1 MTGGRRLFSITAP
14 LRILAVLLAMLWQA
28 QALPTDRLPTGAVA
42 VTASE
47 RVFAGDIKAAARVVP
62 AEMRA
67 RHAAHEAA
75 AGADAAFPPAPV
87 TIAALLYQLDA
98 PDCAEAATV
107 VPRRRPFLARAPP
120 ASA

>member
-1 MTGGRRLFSITAP
+1 MTRARRLPAPITLLRMLSI
-14 LRILAVLLAMLWQA
+14 LLAMLWQA
-28 QALPTDRLPTGAVA
+28 QALPTDRLPTEAVA

-67 RHAAHEAA
+67 RHAAKDAA

-87 TIAALLYQLDA
+87 TIAALLYRPDA
-98 PDCAEAATV
+98 PDAAEAAAV